1 MARSQDVH
9 WFVAFIIFCTGFVCA
24 NTESILYKV
33 PHNFPLSKSGDGS
46 ISTKDVNLIPSISLS
61 GEAMSQTTIRAN
73 TTDLQLHNT
82 TYIELTG
89 LQRDETYQIKVCWS
103 AIHPISVGDLQTVT
117 IPRFTEFQGTRSDYA
132 RILMTFQVLSDS
144 YPSEHAM
151 VPIQVSLIT
160 TRLGIP
166 VDIYPT
172 LVLMVLLVA
181 VLVVTRSAHVLN
193 DILLK
198 F

>member
-1 MARSQDVH
+1 MARSQHVH
-9 WFVAFIIFCTGFVCA
+9 WFVAFIIFCTGFVYA
-24 NTESILYKV
+24 NTESILFKV
-33 PHNFPLSKSGDGS
+33 PHNFPLSKSGDSS

-82 TYIELTG
+82 TYIELTD

-103 AIHPISVGDLQTVT
+103 AIHPISVSDLQTVT

-132 RILMTFQVLSDS
+132 RILVTFQVLSDS

-172 LVLMVLLVA
+172 LVVIVLLVA
-181 VLVVTRSAHVLN
+181 GLLVTRTAHVLN